1 MTLLGLNPLK
11 VRHNITK
18 LDLIVLLLS
27 LLCINTNLGS
37 SHLNPQE
44 SLYNLPQGQ
53 GFNLPIHFSKILER
67 GILATLTEKK
77 SSPFFCVESH
87 ERRYRVEKHWVN
99 KFYGIFDI
107 SIGLDLTWEHPDHR
121 FEFSSLYLQYF
132 FFNTIFPLCLH
143 IEKLRIGLHTPF

>member
-11 VRHNITK
+11 VRHNVTK
-18 LDLIVLLLS
+18 LDFVLLLF
-27 LLCINTNLGS
+27 LLCINTNLGL

-44 SLYNLPQGQ
+44 GLYNLLQDQ

-67 GILATLTEKK
+67 GILATLMEEK
-77 SSPFFCVESH
+77 SPPFFCVGSH
-87 ERRYRVEKHWVN
+87 ERRYRVEKHQVD

-121 FEFSSLYLQYF
+121 FEFSSLYLQF
-132 FFNTIFPLCLH
+132 FIILNTMFPLCLH